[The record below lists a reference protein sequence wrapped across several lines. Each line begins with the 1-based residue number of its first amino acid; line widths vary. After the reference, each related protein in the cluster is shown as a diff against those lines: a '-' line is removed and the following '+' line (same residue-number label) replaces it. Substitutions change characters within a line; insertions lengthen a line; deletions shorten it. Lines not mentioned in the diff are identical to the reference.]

1 MGGPK
6 TPSHDDRPTARKL
19 AQSTSAVRLA
29 AMKVTALEIQQKQF
43 RRVFRGLDPQEVR
56 SFLDQVAAST
66 EEAAAEII
74 RLHEELRRKEE
85 RIAELTSREKLIEE
99 TLLTAQRL
107 SDELEKQAR
116 KEAELILADAERRGE
131 EVVQQANERLVG
143 ILGQIAEMK
152 RQRALFESQLRQ
164 AAEAQL
170 RLLDLLAS
178 DPAPIEAAKTTDPQR
193 AAGGV

>member
-1 MGGPK
+1 
-6 TPSHDDRPTARKL
+6 
-19 AQSTSAVRLA
+19 
-29 AMKVTALEIQQKQF
+29 MKVTALEIQQKQF